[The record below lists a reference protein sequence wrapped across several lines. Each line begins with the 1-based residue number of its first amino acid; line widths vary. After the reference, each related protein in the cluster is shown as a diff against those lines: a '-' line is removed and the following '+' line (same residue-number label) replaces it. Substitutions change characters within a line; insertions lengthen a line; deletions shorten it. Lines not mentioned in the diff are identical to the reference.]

1 VSYKSVFS
9 QAILNSRKK
18 LAALKPSSLRN
29 VFPGWWIVLT
39 GGVLAL
45 WGHGYHAYGF
55 SALFKPIAEDLGLS
69 RTATAIPASIGRLE
83 GGIMSPLAGWLADRF
98 GPRWLMLTGVL
109 LMGGGLCF
117 MSLAQSF
124 RDFLLVWGV
133 MLAVGIDLAL
143 AVPLQVAI
151 GNWFIKKRGKAGGT
165 QAVFSGLSGVL
176 VLPLIAW
183 LITVVDWRTTCL
195 IGGIVMLV
203 FGLPLVWFFVRPQRP
218 EYYGMLPD
226 GASTSGSE
234 DEDITAKGLRY
245 AAEVKE
251 FDFTFRQ
258 AIKTRT
264 FWLLVVAT
272 SCHILAMPSIN
283 LHGVPFLTDI
293 GFDPLQASGILAL
306 MVGVSIPARLVGG
319 FLIDRV
325 NKEHMRFVMA
335 GAYLLQALGFGLF
348 LFHQTEAMIYAWFV
362 IYGLGMGIG
371 FSLMLPLRV
380 RYFGR
385 KSIGSIMGI
394 GRTLSLPVGILA
406 PVWVG
411 WMYDTTGSYIFAF
424 TIVAGLLAFSGVLAA
439 FILPPKPPAS
449 SIE

>member
-1 VSYKSVFS
+1 
-9 QAILNSRKK
+9 
-18 LAALKPSSLRN
+18 
-29 VFPGWWIVLT
+29 
-39 GGVLAL
+39 
-45 WGHGYHAYGF
+45 
-55 SALFKPIAEDLGLS
+55 
-69 RTATAIPASIGRLE
+69 
-83 GGIMSPLAGWLADRF
+83 
-98 GPRWLMLTGVL
+98 MLIGVL
-109 LMGGGLCF
+109 LMGGGLCL

-124 RDFLLVWGV
+124 RDFLLVWGI
-133 MLAVGIDLAL
+133 MLAIGIDLAL
-143 AVPLQVAI
+143 AVPLQVGI
-151 GNWFIKKRGKAGGT
+151 GNWFIKKRGRAGGT

-183 LITVVDWRTTCL
+183 LITVVDWRMTCL

-226 GASTSGSE
+226 GASTSGNE

-264 FWLLVVAT
+264 FWLLIVAT

-348 LFHQTEAMIYAWFV
+348 LFHQTESMIYAWFV

-394 GRTLSLPVGILA
+394 GRTLALPVGILA
-406 PVWVG
+406 PIWVG
-411 WMYDTTGSYIFAF
+411 WMYDNTGSYIFAF
-424 TIVAGLLAFSGVLAA
+424 TIVAGLLAFSSVLAA
-439 FILPPKPPAS
+439 FILPPKPPTA

>member
-1 VSYKSVFS
+1 MSYKSVFS
-9 QAILNSRKK
+9 QATLNLQKK
-18 LAALKPSSLRN
+18 LEVLRPSSLRN
-29 VFPGWWIVLT
+29 VFPGWWLVLT

-55 SALFKPIAEDLGLS
+55 SALFKPIAEDLELS
-69 RTATAIPASIGRLE
+69 RTATSIPASIGRLE
-83 GGIMSPLAGWLADRF
+83 GGIMSPVAGWLADRF
-98 GPRWLMLTGVL
+98 GPRWLMLIGVL
-109 LMGGGLCF
+109 LMGGGLCL

-124 RDFLLVWGV
+124 RDFLLVWGI
-133 MLAVGIDLAL
+133 MLAIGIDLAL
-143 AVPLQVAI
+143 AVPLQVGI
-151 GNWFIKKRGKAGGT
+151 GNWFIRKRGRAGGT

-183 LITVVDWRTTCL
+183 LITVVDWRMTCL

-226 GASTSGSE
+226 GASTSGNE

-264 FWLLVVAT
+264 FWLLIVAT

-348 LFHQTEAMIYAWFV
+348 LFHQTESMIYAWFV

-394 GRTLSLPVGILA
+394 GRTLALPVGILA
-406 PVWVG
+406 PIWVG
-411 WMYDTTGSYIFAF
+411 WMYDNTGSYIFAF
-424 TIVAGLLAFSGVLAA
+424 TIVAGLLAFSSVLAA
-439 FILPPKPPAS
+439 FILPPKPPTA

>member
-83 GGIMSPLAGWLADRF
+83 GGIMSPVAGWLADRF
-98 GPRWLMLTGVL
+98 GPRWLMLIGVL
-109 LMGGGLCF
+109 LMGGGLCL

-124 RDFLLVWGV
+124 RDFLLVWGI
-133 MLAVGIDLAL
+133 MLAIGIDLAL
-143 AVPLQVAI
+143 AVPLQVGI
-151 GNWFIKKRGKAGGT
+151 GNWFIKKRGRAGGT

-183 LITVVDWRTTCL
+183 LITVVDWRMTCL

-226 GASTSGSE
+226 GASTSGNE

-264 FWLLVVAT
+264 FWLLIVAT

-348 LFHQTEAMIYAWFV
+348 LFHQTESMIYAWFV

-394 GRTLSLPVGILA
+394 GRTLALPVGILA
-406 PVWVG
+406 PIWVG
-411 WMYDTTGSYIFAF
+411 WMYDNTGSYIFAF

-439 FILPPKPPAS
+439 FILPPKPPTA

>member
-1 VSYKSVFS
+1 MSYKSVFS

-83 GGIMSPLAGWLADRF
+83 GGIMSPVAGWLADRF
-98 GPRWLMLTGVL
+98 GPRWLMLIGVL
-109 LMGGGLCF
+109 LMGGGLCL

-124 RDFLLVWGV
+124 RDFLLVWGI
-133 MLAVGIDLAL
+133 MLAIGIDLAL
-143 AVPLQVAI
+143 AVPLQVGI
-151 GNWFIKKRGKAGGT
+151 GNWFIKKRGRAGGT

-183 LITVVDWRTTCL
+183 LITVVDWRMTCL

-226 GASTSGSE
+226 GASTSGNE

-264 FWLLVVAT
+264 FWLLIVAT

-348 LFHQTEAMIYAWFV
+348 LFHQTESMIYAWFV

-394 GRTLSLPVGILA
+394 GRTLALPVGILA
-406 PVWVG
+406 PIWVG
-411 WMYDTTGSYIFAF
+411 WMYDNTGSYIFAF

-439 FILPPKPPAS
+439 FILPPKPPTA

>member
-1 VSYKSVFS
+1 MSYKSVFS
-9 QAILNSRKK
+9 QATLNLQKK
-18 LAALKPSSLRN
+18 LEVLRPSSLRN
-29 VFPGWWIVLT
+29 VFPGWWLVLT

-55 SALFKPIAEDLGLS
+55 SALFKPIAEDLELS
-69 RTATAIPASIGRLE
+69 RTATSIPASIGRLE
-83 GGIMSPLAGWLADRF
+83 GGIMSPVAGWLADRF
-98 GPRWLMLTGVL
+98 GPRWLMLIGVL
-109 LMGGGLCF
+109 LMGGGLCL

-124 RDFLLVWGV
+124 RDFLLVWGI
-133 MLAVGIDLAL
+133 MLAIGIDLAL
-143 AVPLQVAI
+143 AVPLQVGI
-151 GNWFIKKRGKAGGT
+151 GNWFIKKRGRAGGT

-183 LITVVDWRTTCL
+183 LITVVDWRMTCL

-226 GASTSGSE
+226 GASTSGNE

-264 FWLLVVAT
+264 FWLLIVAT

-348 LFHQTEAMIYAWFV
+348 LFHQTESMIYAWFV

-394 GRTLSLPVGILA
+394 GRTLALPVGILA
-406 PVWVG
+406 PIWVG
-411 WMYDTTGSYIFAF
+411 WMYDNTGSYIFAF
-424 TIVAGLLAFSGVLAA
+424 TIVAGLLAFSSVLAA
-439 FILPPKPPAS
+439 FILPPKPPTA

>member
-1 VSYKSVFS
+1 MSYKSVFG

-18 LAALKPSSLRN
+18 LAMLRPSSLRN
-29 VFPGWWIVLT
+29 VFPGWWLVLT

-69 RTATAIPASIGRLE
+69 RTATSIPASLGRLQ
-83 GGIMSPLAGWLADRF
+83 GGYMSPLAGWLADKF
-98 GPRWLMLTGVL
+98 GPRWLMLIGVL
-109 LMGGGLCF
+109 LMSGGLAL
-117 MSLAQSF
+117 MSLVQSF
-124 RDFLLVWGV
+124 WAFLLVWGV
-133 MLAVGIDLAL
+133 MLAIGIDLAL
-143 AVPLQVAI
+143 LVPLQVAI
-151 GNWFIKKRGKAGGT
+151 GNWFIKKRGRAGGT

-183 LITVVDWRTTCL
+183 LITDVGWRTTCL
-195 IGGIVMLV
+195 IGGIVMLII
-203 FGLPLVWFFVRPQRP
+203 GIPLVWFFVRPQRP

-226 GASTSGSE
+226 GASTSGNE
-234 DEDITAKGLRY
+234 DEDMTAKGLRY

-264 FWLLVVAT
+264 FWFLVVAT

-293 GFDPLQASGILAL
+293 GFDPLHASRILAL
-306 MVGVSIPARLVGG
+306 MVGVSIPARLAGG

-335 GAYLLQALGFGLF
+335 GAYLLQALGFCLF
-348 LFHQTEAMIYAWFV
+348 LFNQTEAMIYAWFV

-394 GRTLSLPVGILA
+394 GQTLSLPVGILA
-406 PVWVG
+406 PIWVG
-411 WMYDTTGSYIFAF
+411 WMYDTTGSYTFAF
-424 TIVAGLLAFSGVLAA
+424 TIVAALLAFSGVLAS
-439 FILPPKPPAS
+439 FILPPKPPTT

>member
-1 VSYKSVFS
+1 MSYKSVFS
-9 QAILNSRKK
+9 QATLNLQKK
-18 LAALKPSSLRN
+18 LAMLRPSSLRN
-29 VFPGWWIVLT
+29 VFPGWWLVLT

-69 RTATAIPASIGRLE
+69 RTATSIPASIGRLE
-83 GGIMSPLAGWLADRF
+83 GGIMSPLAGWLADKF
-98 GPRWLMLTGVL
+98 GPRWLMLIGVL

-117 MSLAQSF
+117 MSLVQSF

-133 MLAVGIDLAL
+133 MLAIGMDLAL

-151 GNWFIKKRGKAGGT
+151 GNWFIRKRGRAGGT

-176 VLPLIAW
+176 ILPLIAW
-183 LITVVDWRTTCL
+183 LITVVDWRMTCL

-203 FGLPLVWFFVRPQRP
+203 FGVPLVWFFVRPQRP

-258 AIKTRT
+258 AIRTRT
-264 FWLLVVAT
+264 FWLLIVAT

-406 PVWVG
+406 PIWVG
-411 WMYDTTGSYIFAF
+411 WMYDNTGSYIFAF

-439 FILPPKPPAS
+439 FILPPKPPAAC
-449 SIE
+449 IE

>member
-9 QAILNSRKK
+9 QATLSLQKK
-18 LAALKPSSLRN
+18 LAVLRPSSLRN
-29 VFPGWWIVLT
+29 VFPGWWLVLT

-69 RTATAIPASIGRLE
+69 RTATSIPASIGRLE
-83 GGIMSPLAGWLADRF
+83 GGIMSPVAGWLADRF
-98 GPRWLMLTGVL
+98 GPRWLMLIGVL
-109 LMGGGLCF
+109 LMGGGLCL

-124 RDFLLVWGV
+124 RDFLLVWGI
-133 MLAVGIDLAL
+133 MLAIGIDLAL
-143 AVPLQVAI
+143 AVPLQVGI
-151 GNWFIKKRGKAGGT
+151 GNWFIRKRGRAGGT

-183 LITVVDWRTTCL
+183 LITVVDWRMTCL

-226 GASTSGSE
+226 GASTSGNE

-264 FWLLVVAT
+264 FWLLIVAT

-348 LFHQTEAMIYAWFV
+348 LFHQTESMIYAWFV

-394 GRTLSLPVGILA
+394 GRTLALPVGILA
-406 PVWVG
+406 PIWVG
-411 WMYDTTGSYIFAF
+411 WMYDNTGSYIFAF

-439 FILPPKPPAS
+439 FILPPKPPTA

>member
-1 VSYKSVFS
+1 MSYKSVFS
-9 QAILNSRKK
+9 QATLNLQKK
-18 LAALKPSSLRN
+18 LEVLRPSSLRN
-29 VFPGWWIVLT
+29 VFPGWWLVLT

-55 SALFKPIAEDLGLS
+55 SALFKPIAEDLELS
-69 RTATAIPASIGRLE
+69 RTATSIPASIGRLE
-83 GGIMSPLAGWLADRF
+83 GGIMSPVAGWLADRF
-98 GPRWLMLTGVL
+98 GPRWLMLIGVL
-109 LMGGGLCF
+109 LMGGGLCL

-124 RDFLLVWGV
+124 RDFLLVWGI
-133 MLAVGIDLAL
+133 MLAIGIDLAL
-143 AVPLQVAI
+143 AVPLQVGI
-151 GNWFIKKRGKAGGT
+151 GNWFIKKRGRAGGT

-183 LITVVDWRTTCL
+183 LITVVDWRMTCL

-226 GASTSGSE
+226 GASTSGNE
-234 DEDITAKGLRY
+234 DEDITAKGVRY

-264 FWLLVVAT
+264 FWLLIVAT

-348 LFHQTEAMIYAWFV
+348 LFHQTESMIYAWFV

-394 GRTLSLPVGILA
+394 GRTLALPVGILA
-406 PVWVG
+406 PIWVG
-411 WMYDTTGSYIFAF
+411 WMYDNTGSYIFAF

-439 FILPPKPPAS
+439 FILPPKPPTA